1 MPPAACSGPGAPGAV
16 HRRAHSPDRLLDC
29 IERGNAFERLARDR
43 RIAALGDV
51 EEPAAQMRPAEGK
64 RDGLAR
70 RGSNLLVGGITVA
83 LHDAAIALE
92 QLEPVDRTAAGSV
105 AIGDGRRVSS
115 TPRPVVPGNGPEVSL
130 LGAAASG
137 VEHRRY
143 RLIDRDFA
151 RGQNEDR
158 KSTRLNSS

>member
-1 MPPAACSGPGAPGAV
+1 MPPAACSCPGAPAPFIG
-16 HRRAHSPDRLLDC
+16 AHSPDRLLDC
-29 IERGNAFERLARDR
+29 IERGNAFERFARDR

-51 EEPAAQMRPAEGK
+51 EEPAAQMRPAESKG
-64 RDGLAR
+64 DGLAR

-92 QLEPVDRTAAGSV
+92 QLEPVDRTAGGSV

-115 TPRPVVPGNGPEVSL
+115 TPRPVVPGNGPEVSP
-130 LGAAASG
+130 LGEDADG

-143 RLIDRDFA
+143 RLNERGLT
-151 RGQNEDR
+151 RGQNVIVQMEI
-158 KSTRLNSS
+158 TA